1 MNYLLN
7 KHNSFFQNLLVL
19 LLLSSC
25 STQKSISTLKTDSF
39 KTQSL
44 PSTTDIPGT
53 KSKREGTDALRLLAY
68 QEKYRPALGAQTV
81 INNLQ
86 LFDFIDEWINVPYQF
101 GGSSKAGIDC
111 SRLSILLMYEVY
123 HKSIAGSSADI
134 ARQTERIAKNQLKE
148 GDLVFFKINSDELN
162 HMGVYLG
169 NGRFIHSTTQRGVV
183 ISDLQEN
190 YYTKY
195 FVESGRVR

>member
-7 KHNSFFQNLLVL
+7 KHNLFLQNLLVL

-25 STQKSISTLKTDSF
+25 GTQKSISVLKTDSF

-53 KSKREGTDALRLLAY
+53 NIKSEGTDAARLLAY
-68 QEKYRPALGAQTV
+68 QEKYSPALGAQTV

-86 LFDFIDEWINVPYQF
+86 LYDFIDEWINVPYQF
-101 GGSSKAGIDC
+101 GGNSKAGIDC
-111 SRLSILLMYEVY
+111 SRLSILLMSEVY
-123 HKSIAGSSADI
+123 HKSITGSSADI
-134 ARQTERIAKNQLKE
+134 AKLTERIPKNRLKE
-148 GDLVFFKINSDELN
+148 GDLVFFKINSDKVN

-183 ISDLQEN
+183 ISDLQDN
-190 YYTKY
+190 YYSKF